1 MAVGRRRTVALPGRL
16 VEHFLADAERLRD
29 VAPHLA
35 DRALLVR
42 HPLDARALER
52 AQLRRVLGDALAL
65 EQVELA
71 GDRFLTAL
79 QGADLRDAG
88 DDRRLALL
96 ARRGLTARLVGG
108 ASMFANLAPSGSM
121 QMGDRNVIAVREVL
135 NQLAIPIV
143 GEEVGGNVGR
153 SVWFT
158 VGTGQVE
165 VKTAGRREQIL

>member
-1 MAVGRRRTVALPGRL
+1 MGRELFVGVAECTAGGADAVLATLGLGSCVAVILFDPDRRIGGMAHVLLPSRSLSRATDNPGRFPQTALP
-16 VEHFLADAERLRD
+16 
-29 VAPHLA
+29 
-35 DRALLVR
+35 LLVDR
-42 HPLDARALER
+42 M
-52 AQLRRVLGDALAL
+52 LAL
-65 EQVELA
+65 
-71 GDRFLTAL
+71 
-79 QGADLRDAG
+79 GAD
-88 DDRRLALL
+88 
-96 ARRGLTARLVGG
+96 RRGLTARLVGG